1 MFRGPWYIATRL
13 WSVGMGYQAGGLS
26 MVLMAMVGYAARC
39 FLTPVSSTVGRRL
52 EKPLP
57 IRGSGSLRR
66 DGFLQPSSK

>member
-1 MFRGPWYIATRL
+1 
-13 WSVGMGYQAGGLS
+13 
-26 MVLMAMVGYAARC
+26 LMAMVGYAARC